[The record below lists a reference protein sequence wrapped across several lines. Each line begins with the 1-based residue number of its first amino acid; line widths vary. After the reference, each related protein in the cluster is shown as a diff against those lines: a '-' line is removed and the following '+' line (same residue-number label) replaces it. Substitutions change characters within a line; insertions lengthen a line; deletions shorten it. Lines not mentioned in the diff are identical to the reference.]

1 MSDTL
6 LDRDDLQDVDDL
18 MWRLGAACRGIDA
31 TVFFPSSKDYHTF
44 EYAMSVCAACPV
56 KHECLEANL
65 LEPDGIWGGTSAK
78 ERQRIRKAREVAV
91 TCYQCGSNFVRAN
104 PSQHM
109 CSDECRT
116 VARRVSRTRYQNKNK

>member
-6 LDRDDLQDVDDL
+6 LEHDDLQDIDDL
-18 MWRLGAACRGIDA
+18 MWRLDAACRGLDA
-31 TVFFPSSKDYHTF
+31 TIFFPSSKDAATF
-44 EYAMSVCAACPV
+44 QHAMSVCAGCPV
-56 KHECLEANL
+56 KDQCLEANL

-78 ERQRIRKAREVAV
+78 ERQRIRKEREVAT
-91 TCYQCGSNFVRAN
+91 TCYQCGASFVRDN

-116 VARRVSRTRYQNKNK
+116 LARRAARNRYEQKKK